1 MFNILIVAHGKLA
14 DEFLNSCKMIVGEQ
28 DGIYA
33 LGLQSDEGLDGF
45 GARVE
50 KLFGEINT
58 ADGVLIMADLYGGTP
73 CNTVTLKILSKYD
86 NSELITGA
94 NLSMVIEAAANRSG
108 NLKEAINLLKDV
120 GVGDICNMREK
131 LKEEDDADSAN
142 E

>member
-1 MFNILIVAHGKLA
+1 
-14 DEFLNSCKMIVGEQ
+14 
-28 DGIYA
+28 
-33 LGLQSDEGLDGF
+33 
-45 GARVE
+45 
-50 KLFGEINT
+50 
-58 ADGVLIMADLYGGTP
+58 MADLYGGTP